1 MSRGALPAAAF
12 LLGAASVL
20 GFAPFLLFP
29 LPILTLAALIRL
41 WRDAA
46 PRRAALL
53 GFAFGAGLFLAG
65 VSWVYVSM
73 HVFGGMPSLLALLA
87 AALFCCG
94 MALYPALA
102 GYLFARLRSGR
113 LLTDALLAAGAWTL
127 AEWLRGWILTG
138 FPWLAFGYA
147 QTPPSPLAGY
157 APLAGVYGVG
167 FVAALIA
174 ALAGLTFGSGITP
187 VSRALASSET
197 PGRFHRRER
206 WLPAGAAL
214 TLLLAVGAGLSTIEW
229 TQPSGKPIS
238 VSLLQGSIEQSLK
251 WKPERLQQSLETY
264 LRLARSHP
272 AQLIV
277 LPETALPLMLDQ
289 MPRDYAA
296 ELRRAALDG
305 RGEVLL
311 GIAAQDAQGRYYNSA
326 AGFAPE
332 GLQTYSK
339 RHLVPFGEF
348 TPPAFAWTL
357 ALLKIP
363 MSDFTPGAAVQ
374 PAMSLAGE
382 KVAVNICYEDVF
394 GEEVIRALPE
404 ATLLVNLSNT
414 AWFGDSLAQPQHLQI
429 AQMRALETGRY
440 MLRATNTGMTA
451 IVSPRG
457 RVERVLP
464 PFREDA
470 LVGEVSGHAGA
481 TPYVRWGNAAA
492 LLLVAVGLLAPLA
505 GLRRGRRPGP
515 RLK

>member
-1 MSRGALPAAAF
+1 MSRTSLHAAAAF
-12 LLGAASVL
+12 LIGAASVL
-20 GFAPFLLFP
+20 GFAPFQLFP
-29 LPILTLAALIRL
+29 LPIATLAALIWL
-41 WRDAA
+41 WRGAS
-46 PRRAALL
+46 PRKAALL
-53 GFAFGAGLFLAG
+53 GLAFGAGCFLAG

-73 HVFGGMPSLLALLA
+73 HVFGGMPPWLAGLA
-87 AALFCCG
+87 AVLFCCVL
-94 MALYPALA
+94 ALFPALA
-102 GYLFARLRSGR
+102 GFVFARLRRDR
-113 LLTDALLAAGAWTL
+113 LWTDALLAAAAWTL
-127 AEWLRGWILTG
+127 AEWLRGWVLTG

-157 APLAGVYGVG
+157 APLLGVYGVG

-174 ALAGLTFGSGITP
+174 ALAGLTFTSGITP
-187 VSRALASSET
+187 ASRASASSET

-206 WLPAGAAL
+206 WLPSAAAIAI
-214 TLLLAVGAGLSTIEW
+214 LLAVGAGLTSIEW
-229 TQPSGKPIS
+229 TQPAGKPVS
-238 VSLLQGSIEQSLK
+238 VSLLQGNIEQSLK
-251 WKPERLQQSLETY
+251 WKPERLQQSLDTY
-264 LRLARSHP
+264 LRLARAHP

-289 MPRDYAA
+289 LPRDYAA
-296 ELRRAALDG
+296 GLRRAALDG
-305 RGEVLL
+305 KGDVLL

-326 AGFAPE
+326 VGIAE
-332 GLQTYSK
+332 GIQLYRK

-363 MSDFTPGAAVQ
+363 MSNFAPGGPAQ
-374 PAMSLAGE
+374 PPLALAGG

-394 GEEVIRALPE
+394 GEEIIRALPE

-429 AQMRALETGRY
+429 AQMRALETGRF

-457 RVERVLP
+457 LVERVLP
-464 PFREDA
+464 PFGEGA
-470 LVGEVSGHAGA
+470 LVGEVSGYTGA

-492 LLLVAVGLLAPLA
+492 LLLIAIGLFVPLA
-505 GLRRGRRPGP
+505 GLRRSAY
-515 RLK
+515 

>member
-1 MSRGALPAAAF
+1 MSRSVFNAVAAF

-20 GFAPFLLFP
+20 GYAPFLLFP
-29 LPILTLAALIRL
+29 LPILALAALAWL

-73 HVFGGMPSLLALLA
+73 HVFGGMPPLLAGLAAFLFCCLLAL
-87 AALFCCG
+87 F
-94 MALYPALA
+94 PALA
-102 GYLFARLRSGR
+102 GFLFARLRSRR
-113 LLTDALLAAGAWTL
+113 LFADALLGAAAWTL
-127 AEWLRGWILTG
+127 AEWLRGWLLTG

-157 APLAGVYGVG
+157 APVLGVYGVG

-174 ALAGLTFGSGITP
+174 VLAGLTF
-187 VSRALASSET
+187 AE
-197 PGRFHRRER
+197 RRHG
-206 WLPAGAAL
+206 LQAGVAAL
-214 TLLLAVGAGLSTIEW
+214 ILLAVGAGLMRIEW
-229 TQPSGKPIS
+229 TQPVGKPVS
-238 VSLLQGSIEQSLK
+238 VSLLQGNIEQSLK
-251 WKPERLQQSLETY
+251 WQPERLPLSLDAY
-264 LRLARSHP
+264 LRLARAHP
-272 AQLIV
+272 AQLVV

-289 MPRDYAA
+289 LPRDYLA
-296 ELRRAALDG
+296 ELRRPAGGGL
-305 RGEVLL
+305 LL
-311 GIAAQDAQGRYYNSA
+311 GIAAQDAQGRYTNSA
-326 AGFAPE
+326 VGFAAD
-332 GLQTYSK
+332 GVQAYSK

-363 MSDFTPGAAVQ
+363 MSNFTPGAARQ
-374 PAMSLAGE
+374 PPLALAGQLL
-382 KVAVNICYEDVF
+382 AVNICYEDVF
-394 GEEVIRALPE
+394 GEEIIRALPE

-429 AQMRALETGRY
+429 AQMRALETGRA

-451 IVSPRG
+451 IVGPDG

-464 PFREDA
+464 PFSEGA
-470 LVGEVSGHAGA
+470 LVGEVSGRSGA

-492 LLLVAVGLLAPLA
+492 LLLVAAGLIVPLT
-505 GLRRGRRPGP
+505 GLRRGAH
-515 RLK
+515 

>member
-1 MSRGALPAAAF
+1 MSRRALHAAAAF

-20 GFAPFLLFP
+20 GFAPFSLFP
-29 LPILTLAALIRL
+29 LPVLALAALVWL
-41 WRDAA
+41 WREAA
-46 PRRAALL
+46 PRRAAAF

-73 HVFGGMPSLLALLA
+73 HAFGGMPLPLALLA
-87 AALFCCG
+87 AVLFCCF

-113 LLTDALLAAGAWTL
+113 LLADALLAAAAWTL
-127 AEWLRGWILTG
+127 AEWLRGWVLTG

-147 QTPPSPLAGY
+147 QAPPSPLAGY
-157 APLAGVYGVG
+157 APLLGVYGVG
-167 FVAALIA
+167 FVAALVA
-174 ALAGLTFGSGITP
+174 ALAGLSFGSGITP
-187 VSRALASSET
+187 ASRALASPET
-197 PGRFHRRER
+197 PGRFHRRGR
-206 WLPAGAAL
+206 WLPSGIAIA
-214 TLLLAVGAGLSTIEW
+214 TLLAVGAGLSTIEW
-229 TQPSGKPIS
+229 TQPSGRPVA
-238 VSLLQGSIEQSLK
+238 VSLLQGNIEQSLK
-251 WKPERLQQSLETY
+251 WRPERLQHSLETY
-264 LRLARSHP
+264 LRLARAHP
-272 AQLIV
+272 AQLVV

-289 MPRDYAA
+289 VPRDYAA

-305 RGEVLL
+305 KGDVLL

-326 AGFAPE
+326 VGFAPE
-332 GLQTYSK
+332 GIQAYRKS
-339 RHLVPFGEF
+339 HLVPFGEF

-363 MSDFTPGAAVQ
+363 MSNFTPGPAAQ
-374 PAMSLAGE
+374 PPLLLAGE

-394 GEEVIRALPE
+394 GEEIIRALPE

-429 AQMRALETGRY
+429 AQMRALETGRF

-457 RVERVLP
+457 RIERVLP
-464 PFREDA
+464 PFSEGA
-470 LVGEVSGHAGA
+470 LVGEVSGYAGA

-492 LLLVAVGLLAPLA
+492 LLLVFVGLLAPLA
-505 GLRRGRRPGP
+505 GLRRSAH
-515 RLK
+515 